1 METALYEAF
10 SPEGGGDQRATHAHG
25 RGTAKVRMR
34 SLQPPRPRWEDNQV
48 GMEELFQC
56 ERSAHARKVG
66 RTFTAV
72 RGRLRKGAWTNRLD
86 TEFCG
91 ATQHLRTKWTQ
102 EVFPG
107 APFGGTLLAGR
118 QTGGAGQISSARGP

>member
-1 METALYEAF
+1 
-10 SPEGGGDQRATHAHG
+10 
-25 RGTAKVRMR
+25 MR
-34 SLQPPRPRWEDNQV
+34 NLQPPRPRWEDNQV

-56 ERSAHARKVG
+56 ERGAHARKVG

-72 RGRLRKGAWTNRLD
+72 RDRLRKGAWTSRLA

-91 ATQHLRTKWTQ
+91 AMQHLRRKWTQ

-107 APFGGTLLAGR
+107 VLLLVKRCLQDGR
-118 QTGGAGQISSARGP
+118 